1 MLEVYFDSHNRLVA
15 FSRVNSWLYQ
25 LNVWQMNDSRQ
36 FTLIHEEPIR
46 VSGDWIIS
54 RVDMDEQLMA
64 ISIPQEDGTEICFVS
79 METMKVERSFSL
91 GLCLYRYESG
101 LLFTVRNN
109 LIE

>member
-36 FTLIHEEPIR
+36 FTLFHEEPIR

-64 ISIPQEDGTEICFVS
+64 ISIPQEDGTELCFVS

-109 LIE
+109 LIV